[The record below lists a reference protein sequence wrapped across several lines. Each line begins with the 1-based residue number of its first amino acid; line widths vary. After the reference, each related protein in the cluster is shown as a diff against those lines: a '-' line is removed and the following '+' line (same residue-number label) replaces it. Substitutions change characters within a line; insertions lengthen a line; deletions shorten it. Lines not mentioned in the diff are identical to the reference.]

1 MDSKDKRRYR
11 RLRNGVRVIY
21 KIMGEQGESV
31 LPVIDVGGGGI
42 RLLLRD
48 KLKTGELLELGL
60 IMPQDKEPFFILAKV
75 AWQAELPVKTGQEQD
90 MYDTGIEFLKLDIQ
104 HRMHLIH
111 YVYEK
116 IKAREL

>member
-21 KIMGEQGESV
+21 KVMGEPGESV

-48 KLKTGELLELGL
+48 KLKLGL
-60 IMPQDKEPFFILAKV
+60 LMPQDKEPFFILAKV
-75 AWQAELPVKTGQEQD
+75 AWQADVAMKTENEQN

-116 IKAREL
+116 IKARE